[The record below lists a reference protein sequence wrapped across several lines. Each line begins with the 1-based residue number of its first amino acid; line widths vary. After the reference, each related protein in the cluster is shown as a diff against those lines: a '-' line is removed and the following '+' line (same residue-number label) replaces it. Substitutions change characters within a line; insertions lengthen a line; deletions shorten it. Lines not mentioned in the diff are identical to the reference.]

1 MSTYLEVQ
9 NRVNN
14 DYLNRTGF
22 GAETRRAIQASIRHY
37 EYRRWTFNE
46 TATALTTSSS
56 QSYVTI
62 PSNFLILDDLRI
74 TLNGEDLP
82 LIRRDAQTLRDW
94 NTASTYGEPTDY
106 AIYQN
111 RFELFPVPNSAWSV
125 PVYYL
130 KSLSTLSADSDT
142 NSWIQGAMED
152 VIVYRAAK
160 LMWASVLRN
169 DKEALKFNAL
179 EKEALSNLTSHLEQR
194 QLNRLKPT
202 KF

>member
-14 DYLNRTGF
+14 DYLNRSGF
-22 GAETRRAIQASIRHY
+22 GSETKRAIQAAIRNY

-62 PSNFLILDDLRI
+62 PSNFLVLDDLRI
-74 TLNGEDLP
+74 TISGEDLP
-82 LIRRDAQTLRDW
+82 LDRQDAQTLRDW
-94 NTASTYGEPTDY
+94 NTANTFGQPTDY

-111 RFELFPVPNSAWSV
+111 RFEFFPVPNSAWSV
-125 PVYYL
+125 QTYYI
-130 KSLSTLSADSDT
+130 KSLTVLSADSDT
-142 NSWIQGAMED
+142 NAWIQGAMED
-152 VIVYRAAK
+152 VITYHAAK
-160 LMWASVLRN
+160 LMWATVVRN
-169 DKEALKFNAL
+169 DKEALKFAAL
-179 EKEALSNLTSHLEQR
+179 ETAALSNLTSHLEQR
-194 QLNRLKPT
+194 TTRRIKAT